1 MSGESHKIER
11 RPLAGDDE
19 PVQIVLGET
28 YALKTIGDASASS
41 SAVLKTTSS
50 LGAMTYAL
58 RVNVVDAS
66 GAAIGTGEFYLPLYA
81 EA

>member
-50 LGAMTYAL
+50 LGTMTYAL
-58 RVNVVDAS
+58 RVNVTDS
-66 GAAIGTGEFYLPLYA
+66 GGTDIAGGGFYIPLYA
-81 EA
+81 ES